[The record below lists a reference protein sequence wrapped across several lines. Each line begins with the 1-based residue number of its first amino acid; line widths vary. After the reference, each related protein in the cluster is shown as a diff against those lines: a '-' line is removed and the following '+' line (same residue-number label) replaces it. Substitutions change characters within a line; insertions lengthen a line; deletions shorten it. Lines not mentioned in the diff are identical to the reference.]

1 MSSTQNLCEVMV
13 CERTDCEVTDRPAQK
28 VPLRDPSPETF
39 RNATRIQ
46 ESLTSA
52 VERRVLIWVAAR
64 MPYRIGPDHLTCLG
78 FAAMLLAGGSYFL
91 ARWYPVGLLLA
102 TFFLGV
108 NWFGDS
114 LDGTLARVRGR
125 QRPRYGFYVD
135 HMIDSFGGL
144 FLISGLGASGYIQWQ
159 IALSMLIAFFL
170 LSIES
175 YLAAY
180 TLGSFRLSF
189 GKFGPTEI
197 RILLGAGNIALWLNS
212 KASIPIISWR
222 LFDFGGVVATVGMA
236 AMVIIAAAWHAA
248 TLYKQETLS

>member
-1 MSSTQNLCEVMV
+1 MSSKPSLFEVVV
-13 CERTDCEVTDRPAQK
+13 CEGSYREAQRVPAEK
-28 VPLRDPSPETF
+28 VDEAF

-46 ESLTSA
+46 KSLTSPL
-52 VERRVLIWVAAR
+52 ERRALMRLAAR
-64 MPYRIGPDHLTCLG
+64 MPHRIGPDHLTCVG

-102 TFFLGV
+102 TLFLAV

-114 LDGTLARVRGR
+114 LDGTLARLRDR

-135 HMIDSFGGL
+135 HMIDSFGSL
-144 FLISGLGASGYIQWQ
+144 FLISGLGSSGYIRWQ

-197 RILLGAGNIALWLNS
+197 RILLGLGNFALWLNS
-212 KASIPIISWR
+212 QASIPVVSWR
-222 LFDFGGVVATVGMA
+222 LFDFGGIVATAGMGV
-236 AMVIIAAAWHAA
+236 MVIVASAWHTAK
-248 TLYKQETLS
+248 LYKQETLS

>member
-1 MSSTQNLCEVMV
+1 MSSKQNLHEFMV
-13 CERTDCEVTDRPAQK
+13 CEETDCEVTDRPAERVRPPDQSTDAFK
-28 VPLRDPSPETF
+28 
-39 RNATRIQ
+39 NATRIQ

-52 VERRVLIWVAAR
+52 VERRVLIWLAAR
-64 MPYRIGPDHLTCLG
+64 MPYRIGPDHLTCIG

-144 FLISGLGASGYIQWQ
+144 FLISGLGASGYIRWQ

-212 KASIPIISWR
+212 RASIPIISWR
-222 LFDFGGVVATVGMA
+222 LFDFGGVVATIGMA
-236 AMVIIAAAWHAA
+236 AMVVLAAAWHTA
-248 TLYKQETLS
+248 TLYKQETL

>member
-1 MSSTQNLCEVMV
+1 MSSKLNLSEVMV
-13 CERTDCEVTDRPAQK
+13 CEGSQREALRVPPEK
-28 VPLRDPSPETF
+28 VEKTF

-52 VERRVLIWVAAR
+52 LERRALMWLAAR
-64 MPYRIGPDHLTCLG
+64 MPHRIEPDHLTCVG
-78 FAAMLLAGGSYFL
+78 FAAMFLAGGSYFL

-102 TFFLGV
+102 TFFLAV

-114 LDGTLARVRGR
+114 LDGTLARVRDR
-125 QRPRYGFYVD
+125 QRLRYGFYVD

-144 FLISGLGASGYIQWQ
+144 VLISGLGSSGYIRWQ

-189 GKFGPTEI
+189 AKFGPTEI
-197 RILLGAGNIALWLNS
+197 RILLGLGNLALWLNCQ
-212 KASIPIISWR
+212 ASIPILSWR
-222 LFDFGGVVATVGMA
+222 LFDFGGVVATAGMGVVA
-236 AMVIIAAAWHAA
+236 VVASAWHTAQ
-248 TLYKQETLS
+248 LYKQETLS

>member
-1 MSSTQNLCEVMV
+1 MSSKQVMV
-13 CERTDCEVTDRPAQK
+13 CDGTDLEQK
-28 VPLRDPSPETF
+28 TMQAKKAIRSFKD
-39 RNATRIQ
+39 ATRIQ

-52 VERRVLIWVAAR
+52 LEHRTLFWLAAR
-64 MPYRIGPDHLTCLG
+64 MPSRIGPDHLTCLG
-78 FAAMLLAGGSYFL
+78 FTAMLLAGGSYLL
-91 ARWYPVGLLLA
+91 ARWHPAGLLLA
-102 TFFLGV
+102 TFFLAV

-114 LDGTLARVRGR
+114 LDGTLARVRRR

-144 FLISGLGASGYIQWQ
+144 FLISGLSASGYVNWQ
-159 IALSMLIAFFL
+159 IALSMLIAFLL

-197 RILLGAGNIALWLNS
+197 RILLALGNIALWFNP
-212 KASIPIISWR
+212 KASIPALSWR
-222 LFDFGGVVATVGMA
+222 LFDFGGVVATAGMA
-236 AMVIIAAAWHAA
+236 LMVVAA
-248 TLYKQETLS
+248 TARHTAKLYRQETLS

>member
-1 MSSTQNLCEVMV
+1 MSLNKNLSEIMV
-13 CERTDCEVTDRPAQK
+13 CEGTDSEGSDKHAGRVTLSDESK
-28 VPLRDPSPETF
+28 DSF
-39 RNATRIQ
+39 RNAARIQ

-52 VERRVLIWVAAR
+52 VERRVLIWLAAR
-64 MPYRIGPDHLTCLG
+64 MPHRIGPDYLTCIG
-78 FAAMLLAGGSYFL
+78 FAAMLLAAASYFL
-91 ARWYPVGLLLA
+91 ARWYPAGLLLA

-114 LDGTLARVRGR
+114 LDGTLARVRSR

-144 FLISGLGASGYIQWQ
+144 FLISGLGASGYIRWQ

-180 TLGSFRLSF
+180 TLGTFRLSF

-197 RILLGAGNIALWLNS
+197 RILLGAGNVALWLNS

-222 LFDFGGVVATVGMA
+222 LFDFGGIVATAGMA
-236 AMVIIAAAWHAA
+236 IMVIIAAAWH
-248 TLYKQETLS
+248 TVKLYKQETLS

>member
-1 MSSTQNLCEVMV
+1 MGTKQNSFELIVSKG
-13 CERTDCEVTDRPAQK
+13 TDRVDETVPPQK
-28 VPLRDPSPETF
+28 AEEAF

-46 ESLTSA
+46 ESLTSGF
-52 VERRVLIWVAAR
+52 ERRALMWIAAR
-64 MPYRIGPDHLTCLG
+64 MPSRVGPDHLTCIG

-91 ARWYPVGLLLA
+91 ARWYPVGLWLA
-102 TFFLGV
+102 TFFLAV

-114 LDGTLARVRGR
+114 LDGTVARVRDR

-144 FLISGLGASGYIQWQ
+144 FLISGLGASGNIRWQ

-197 RILLGAGNIALWLNS
+197 RILLGIGNITLWLNS

-236 AMVIIAAAWHAA
+236 FMVVIATAWHTAK
-248 TLYKQETLS
+248 LYRQETLS